1 MEGNMK
7 AFSFDSVLLDKIKTP
22 SLVAKTSFA
31 TLPQVVK
38 LVDTFKT
45 KALKENQTFYRNILE
60 SDSEVTAR
68 KAYDQFFG
76 TLTRLN
82 AFYTAK
88 YVDVLDENLK
98 QLKNEGDSRLIN
110 VVNDYLKDFNGNDIL
125 MEREMTQFVL
135 DDEIPCS
142 KNILTSILH
151 FFGDNFYEL
160 SEEDARKLLEIT
172 TNNQSKIIKRAKA
185 EIIDADPDDI
195 EVKDLSRTP
204 DIFVGNTS
212 TVSFHKEDINKCIE
226 IVKSV
231 RDDLEANL
239 ENARLINKEY
249 KKLLNKVI
257 QYRNSTK
264 IRVNSDDYI
273 RKIERIIIS
282 MISEIWTYHLTV
294 YAIKAQYI
302 CNNYYQAKGILAR
315 ISMMANEE
323 FVDDTVES
331 VAVESTKFLKEE
343 AFKFTKLTDAEILM
357 NHITDM
363 KHNDLIMDCCIKEA
377 MILAEGVDVENR
389 LAALHEGAWDKVK
402 EFFNKIKEFVMN
414 LFDKVANWFDKF
426 FKSNK
431 EYIEKYKDQIDK
443 QTAGFTTVNM
453 PNYKDGLARIQENIT
468 PQFDAVINSAT
479 GMGDKDEDV
488 DTAINN
494 FRRTL
499 IKDYKDNDE
508 WKESCNDYFKGGK
521 DSDKDYSANEINIRY
536 LADRVLEIPKIVDG
550 LKKDKTTAEQ
560 LFKSLES
567 AIAKAAAQDN
577 QNVKANA
584 NKVQTDAKG
593 TENKAIGST
602 TNTPSSLGTGNNNAG
617 SGPKVGGGTT
627 NTAESILYLYGDVFT
642 ELEIVQSN
650 TTTSNGNNGSNIT
663 SAGNATI
670 DKVKDGSVGPKV
682 AAKAQKLCNKIASTY
697 STYYQCKYQM
707 AEKIMSDYMKIIKV
721 HVSAY
726 VNANNDAEKAQE
738 NS

>member
-88 YVDVLDENLK
+88 YVDVLDDNLK
-98 QLKNEGDSRLIN
+98 RLNNEGDSRLIN
-110 VVNDYLKDFNGNDIL
+110 VVNEYLKDFNNNDIL
-125 MEREMTQFVL
+125 MEREMTQFIL

-204 DIFVGNTS
+204 DIFVGET
-212 TVSFHKEDINKCIE
+212 TTKSFHKECVGKCIE

-239 ENARLINKEY
+239 DNARLINKEY

-302 CNNYYQAKGILAR
+302 CNNYYQAKGVLAR

-323 FVDDTVES
+323 FVDDTVEA

-402 EFFNKIKEFVMN
+402 EFFNKIKTFVMN
-414 LFDKVANWFDKF
+414 LFTKVENWFDKF

-431 EYIEKYKDQIDK
+431 EYIEKYKDQINK
-443 QTAGFTTVNM
+443 PTAGFTTVNM
-453 PNYKDGLARIQENIT
+453 ANYKDGLVRIQT
-468 PQFDAVINSAT
+468 PKVPNFNAVISDNVMNA
-479 GMGDKDEDV
+479 GEDNAALEKVIDDFRKTLV
-488 DTAINN
+488 D
-494 FRRTL
+494 
-499 IKDYKDNDE
+499 DYKPGDE
-508 WKESCNDYFKGGK
+508 WKEACNNFFKGGK
-521 DSDKDYSANEINIRY
+521 DSERDYSTNEINIVD
-536 LADRVLEIPKIVDG
+536 LSNKVLEIPKIVDG
-550 LKKDKTTAEQ
+550 IKKDKATSDQ
-560 LFKSLES
+560 LYKSLEAAINRLANATPKTESVYLYNENAFTEDTGAVINNTGSTAPGTTAAQS
-567 AIAKAAAQDN
+567 ANSADIAKAGNDTIKTVN
-577 QNVKANA
+577 DKANA
-584 NKVQTDAKG
+584 DKPD
-593 TENKAIGST
+593 NKAG
-602 TNTPSSLGTGNNNAG
+602 
-617 SGPKVGGGTT
+617 
-627 NTAESILYLYGDVFT
+627 
-642 ELEIVQSN
+642 VQ
-650 TTTSNGNNGSNIT
+650 
-663 SAGNATI
+663 
-670 DKVKDGSVGPKV
+670 
-682 AAKAQKLCNKIASTY
+682 AQKVINKMASTM

-707 AEKIMSDYMKIIKV
+707 AEKIMSDYMKIIKA

-726 VNANNDAEKAQE
+726 VNANNNTEKAQE

>member
-88 YVDVLDENLK
+88 YVDVLDDNLK
-98 QLKNEGDSRLIN
+98 RLNSEGDSRLIN
-110 VVNDYLKDFNGNDIL
+110 VVNEYLKDFNNNDIL
-125 MEREMTQFVL
+125 MEREMTQFIL

-204 DIFVGNTS
+204 DIFVGET
-212 TVSFHKEDINKCIE
+212 TTKSFHKECVGKCIE

-239 ENARLINKEY
+239 DNARLINKEY

-302 CNNYYQAKGILAR
+302 CNNYYQAKGVLAR
-315 ISMMANEE
+315 ISMMANQE
-323 FVDDTVES
+323 FVDDTVEA

-377 MILAEGVDVENR
+377 MILAEGVDVEDR

-402 EFFNKIKEFVMN
+402 EFFNKIKTFVMN
-414 LFDKVANWFDKF
+414 LFTKVENWFDKF

-431 EYIEKYKDQIDK
+431 DYIEKYKDQINK
-443 QTAGFTTVNM
+443 PTAGFTTVNM
-453 PNYKDGLARIQENIT
+453 ANYKDGLVRIRT
-468 PQFDAVINSAT
+468 PKVPNFNAVISDNVMNA
-479 GMGDKDEDV
+479 GEDNAALEKVIDDFRKTLV
-488 DTAINN
+488 D
-494 FRRTL
+494 
-499 IKDYKDNDE
+499 DYKPGDE
-508 WKESCNDYFKGGK
+508 WKEACNNFFKGGK
-521 DSDKDYSANEINIRY
+521 DSERDYSTNEINIVD
-536 LADRVLEIPKIVDG
+536 LSNKVLEIPKIVDG
-550 LKKDKTTAEQ
+550 IKKDKATSDQ
-560 LFKSLES
+560 LYKSLEA
-567 AIAKAAAQDN
+567 AINRLANATPKTESVYLYNENAFTEDTGAVINNTGSTAPGTTAAQSANSADITKAGN
-577 QNVKANA
+577 DTIKTVNDKANA
-584 NKVQTDAKG
+584 DKPD
-593 TENKAIGST
+593 NKAG
-602 TNTPSSLGTGNNNAG
+602 
-617 SGPKVGGGTT
+617 
-627 NTAESILYLYGDVFT
+627 
-642 ELEIVQSN
+642 VQ
-650 TTTSNGNNGSNIT
+650 
-663 SAGNATI
+663 
-670 DKVKDGSVGPKV
+670 
-682 AAKAQKLCNKIASTY
+682 AQKVINKMASTM

-707 AEKIMSDYMKIIKV
+707 AEKIMSDYMKIIKA

-726 VNANNDAEKAQE
+726 VNANNDSEKAQQS
-738 NS
+738 N

>member
-88 YVDVLDENLK
+88 YVDVLDDNLK
-98 QLKNEGDSRLIN
+98 RLNNEGDSRLIN
-110 VVNDYLKDFNGNDIL
+110 VVNEYLKDFNNNDII
-125 MEREMTQFVL
+125 MEREMTQFIL

-204 DIFVGNTS
+204 DIFVGET
-212 TVSFHKEDINKCIE
+212 TTKSFYKECVGKCIE
-226 IVKSV
+226 IVRSV

-239 ENARLINKEY
+239 DNARLINKEY

-302 CNNYYQAKGILAR
+302 CNNYYQAKGVLAS

-323 FVDDTVES
+323 FVDDTIEA

-377 MILAEGVDVENR
+377 MILAEGVDVESR

-402 EFFNKIKEFVMN
+402 EFFNKIKTFVMN
-414 LFDKVANWFDKF
+414 LFTKVENWFDKF

-431 EYIEKYKDQIDK
+431 EYIEKYKDQINK
-443 QTAGFTTVNM
+443 PTAGFTTVNM
-453 PNYKDGLARIQENIT
+453 ANYKDGLVRIQT
-468 PQFDAVINSAT
+468 PKVPNFNAVISDNVMNA
-479 GMGDKDEDV
+479 GEDNAALEKVIDDFRKTLV
-488 DTAINN
+488 D
-494 FRRTL
+494 
-499 IKDYKDNDE
+499 DYKPGDE
-508 WKESCNDYFKGGK
+508 WKEACNNFFKGGK
-521 DSDKDYSANEINIRY
+521 DSERDYSTNEINIVD
-536 LADRVLEIPKIVDG
+536 LSNKVLEIPKIVDG
-550 LKKDKTTAEQ
+550 IKKDKATSDQ
-560 LFKSLES
+560 LYKSLEA
-567 AIAKAAAQDN
+567 AINRLANATPKTESVYLYNENVFTEDTGAVINNTGSTAPGTTAAQSANSADITKAGN
-577 QNVKANA
+577 DTIKTVNDKANA
-584 NKVQTDAKG
+584 DKPD
-593 TENKAIGST
+593 NKAG
-602 TNTPSSLGTGNNNAG
+602 
-617 SGPKVGGGTT
+617 
-627 NTAESILYLYGDVFT
+627 
-642 ELEIVQSN
+642 VQ
-650 TTTSNGNNGSNIT
+650 
-663 SAGNATI
+663 
-670 DKVKDGSVGPKV
+670 
-682 AAKAQKLCNKIASTY
+682 AQKVINKMASTM

-707 AEKIMSDYMKIIKV
+707 AEKIMSDYMKIIKA

-726 VNANNDAEKAQE
+726 VNANNNAEKAQE

>member
-88 YVDVLDENLK
+88 YVDVLDDNLK
-98 QLKNEGDSRLIN
+98 RLNNEGDSRLIN
-110 VVNDYLKDFNGNDIL
+110 VVNDYLKDFNNNDIL

-239 ENARLINKEY
+239 DNARLINKEY

-302 CNNYYQAKGILAR
+302 CNNYYQAKGVLAR

-323 FVDDTVES
+323 FVDDTVEA

-402 EFFNKIKEFVMN
+402 EFFNKIKTFVMN
-414 LFDKVANWFDKF
+414 LFTKVENWFDKF

-431 EYIEKYKDQIDK
+431 DYIEKYKDQINK
-443 QTAGFTTVNM
+443 PTAGFTTVNM
-453 PNYKDGLARIQENIT
+453 ANYKDGLVRIQT
-468 PQFDAVINSAT
+468 PKVPNFNAVISDNVMNA
-479 GMGDKDEDV
+479 GEDNAALEKVIDDFRKTLV
-488 DTAINN
+488 D
-494 FRRTL
+494 
-499 IKDYKDNDE
+499 DYKPGDE
-508 WKESCNDYFKGGK
+508 WKEACNNFFKGGK
-521 DSDKDYSANEINIRY
+521 DSERDYSTNEINIVD
-536 LADRVLEIPKIVDG
+536 LSNKVLEIPKIVDG
-550 LKKDKTTAEQ
+550 IKKDKATSDQ
-560 LFKSLES
+560 LYKSLEA
-567 AIAKAAAQDN
+567 AINRLANATPKTESVYLYNENVFTEDTGAVINNTGSTAPGTTAAQSANSADITKAGN
-577 QNVKANA
+577 DTIKTVNDKANA
-584 NKVQTDAKG
+584 DKPD
-593 TENKAIGST
+593 NKAG
-602 TNTPSSLGTGNNNAG
+602 
-617 SGPKVGGGTT
+617 
-627 NTAESILYLYGDVFT
+627 
-642 ELEIVQSN
+642 VQ
-650 TTTSNGNNGSNIT
+650 
-663 SAGNATI
+663 
-670 DKVKDGSVGPKV
+670 
-682 AAKAQKLCNKIASTY
+682 AQKVINKMASTM

-707 AEKIMSDYMKIIKV
+707 AEKIMSDYMKIIKA

-726 VNANNDAEKAQE
+726 VNANNDSEKAQQS
-738 NS
+738 N

>member
-7 AFSFDSVLLDKIKTP
+7 AFAFDSVLLDKIKTP

-88 YVDVLDENLK
+88 YVDVLDDNLK
-98 QLKNEGDSRLIN
+98 RLNNEGDSRLIN
-110 VVNDYLKDFNGNDIL
+110 VVNEYLKDFNNNDIL
-125 MEREMTQFVL
+125 MEREMTQFIL

-160 SEEDARKLLEIT
+160 SEEDAHKLLEIT
-172 TNNQSKIIKRAKA
+172 TNNQSKIIKRSKA

-204 DIFVGNTS
+204 DIFVGET
-212 TVSFHKEDINKCIE
+212 TTKSFHKECVGKCIE

-239 ENARLINKEY
+239 DNARLINKEY

-302 CNNYYQAKGILAR
+302 CNNYYQAKGVLAR

-323 FVDDTVES
+323 FVDDTVEA

-343 AFKFTKLTDAEILM
+343 AFKFSKLTDAEILM

-377 MILAEGVDVENR
+377 MILAEGVDVEAR
-389 LAALHEGAWDKVK
+389 LTAVHEGAWDKVK
-402 EFFNKIKEFVMN
+402 EFFNKIKTFVMA
-414 LFDKVANWFDKF
+414 LFDKVSNWFDKF

-431 EYIEKYKDQIDK
+431 DYIEKYKDQIDK
-443 QTAGFTTVNM
+443 PTAGFTTVNM
-453 PNYKDGLARIQENIT
+453 PNYKEGLNRIQAAPNINFNGVISTANGMPENA
-468 PQFDAVINSAT
+468 DVDKVINDFRKT
-479 GMGDKDEDV
+479 I
-488 DTAINN
+488 INE
-494 FRRTL
+494 
-499 IKDYKDNDE
+499 YKDDDD
-508 WKESCNDYFKGGK
+508 WKETCNNYFKGGK
-521 DSDKDYSANEINIRY
+521 DSDKDYSANEISIRE
-536 LADRVLEIPKIVDG
+536 LANQVLNIPKIVANI
-550 LKKDKTTAEQ
+550 KKDKSTSDQ
-560 LFKSLES
+560 MFKSLES
-567 AIAKAAAQDN
+567 AINKAASQQPAAAPAQ
-577 QNVKANA
+577 
-584 NKVQTDAKG
+584 G
-593 TENKAIGST
+593 TQHNST
-602 TNTPSSLGTGNNNAG
+602 
-617 SGPKVGGGTT
+617 
-627 NTAESILYLYGDVFT
+627 YLYGDVFS
-642 ELEIVQSN
+642 EIEIN
-650 TTTSNGNNGSNIT
+650 KTNAPAAGATGSNSASIT
-663 SAGNATI
+663 ASGNQTI
-670 DKVKDGSVGPKV
+670 DNVKNGGVDSKTAVN
-682 AAKAQKLCNKIASTY
+682 AQKIVNRIASTY
-697 STYYQCKYQM
+697 STYMQCKYQM
-707 AEKIMSDYMKIIKV
+707 AEKIMSDYMKIIKA

-726 VNANNDAEKAQE
+726 VNANNDSEKAQQA
-738 NS
+738 N

>member
-82 AFYTAK
+82 AFYSTK
-88 YVDVLDENLK
+88 YVDVLDENIKRLN
-98 QLKNEGDSRLIN
+98 NEGDSRLIN
-110 VVNDYLKDFNGNDIL
+110 VVNEYLKDFNNNDIL
-125 MEREMTQFVL
+125 MEREMTQFIL

-204 DIFVGNTS
+204 DIFVGET
-212 TVSFHKEDINKCIE
+212 TTKSFHKECVGKCIE

-239 ENARLINKEY
+239 DNARLINKEY

-294 YAIKAQYI
+294 YAIKTQYI
-302 CNNYYQAKGILAR
+302 CNNYYQAKGVLAR
-315 ISMMANEE
+315 ISMMANQE
-323 FVDDTVES
+323 FVDDTVEA

-402 EFFNKIKEFVMN
+402 EFFNKIKTFVMA
-414 LFDKVANWFDKF
+414 LFDKVSNWFDKF

-431 EYIEKYKDQIDK
+431 DYIEKYKDQIDK
-443 QTAGFTTVNM
+443 PTAGFTTVNM
-453 PNYKDGLARIQENIT
+453 PNYKEGLNRIQAAPNINFNGVISTANGMPENA
-468 PQFDAVINSAT
+468 DVDKVINDFRKT
-479 GMGDKDEDV
+479 I
-488 DTAINN
+488 INE
-494 FRRTL
+494 
-499 IKDYKDNDE
+499 YKDDDD
-508 WKESCNDYFKGGK
+508 WKETCNNYFKGGK
-521 DSDKDYSANEINIRY
+521 DSDKDYSANEISIRE
-536 LADRVLEIPKIVDG
+536 LANQVLNIPKIVDNI
-550 LKKDKTTAEQ
+550 KKDKSTSDQ
-560 LFKSLES
+560 MFKSLES
-567 AIAKAAAQDN
+567 AINKAASQQPASTP
-577 QNVKANA
+577 
-584 NKVQTDAKG
+584 TDSSN
-593 TENKAIGST
+593 TSS
-602 TNTPSSLGTGNNNAG
+602 TPSTPASTPAAPAAAPAQGAQHNST
-617 SGPKVGGGTT
+617 
-627 NTAESILYLYGDVFT
+627 YLYGDVFS
-642 ELEIVQSN
+642 EIEIN
-650 TTTSNGNNGSNIT
+650 KTNAPAAGATGSNSASIT
-663 SAGNATI
+663 ASGNQTI
-670 DKVKDGSVGPKV
+670 DNVKNGGVD
-682 AAKAQKLCNKIASTY
+682 AKTAVNAQKIVNRIASTY
-697 STYYQCKYQM
+697 STYLQCKYQM

-726 VNANNDAEKAQE
+726 VNANNNSEKAQQS
-738 NS
+738 N

>member
-88 YVDVLDENLK
+88 YVDVLDDNLK
-98 QLKNEGDSRLIN
+98 RLNNEGDSRLIN
-110 VVNDYLKDFNGNDIL
+110 VVNEYLKDFNNNDIL
-125 MEREMTQFVL
+125 MEREMTQFIL

-204 DIFVGNTS
+204 DIFVGET
-212 TVSFHKEDINKCIE
+212 TTRSFHKECVGKCIE

-239 ENARLINKEY
+239 DNARLINKEY

-302 CNNYYQAKGILAR
+302 CNNYYQAKGVLAR

-323 FVDDTVES
+323 FVDDTVEA

-377 MILAEGVDVENR
+377 MILAEGVDVEAR
-389 LAALHEGAWDKVK
+389 LTAVHEGAWDKVK
-402 EFFNKIKEFVMN
+402 EFFNKIKTFVMA
-414 LFDKVANWFDKF
+414 LFDKVSNWFDKF

-431 EYIEKYKDQIDK
+431 DYIEKYKDQIDK
-443 QTAGFTTVNM
+443 PTAGFTTVNM
-453 PNYKDGLARIQENIT
+453 PNYKEGLNRIQAAPNINFNGVISTANGMPENA
-468 PQFDAVINSAT
+468 DVDKVINDFRKT
-479 GMGDKDEDV
+479 I
-488 DTAINN
+488 INE
-494 FRRTL
+494 
-499 IKDYKDNDE
+499 YKDDDD
-508 WKESCNDYFKGGK
+508 WKETCNNYFKGGK
-521 DSDKDYSANEINIRY
+521 DSDKDYSANEISIRE
-536 LADRVLEIPKIVDG
+536 LANQVLNIPKIVDNI
-550 LKKDKTTAEQ
+550 KKDKSTSDQ
-560 LFKSLES
+560 MFKSLES
-567 AIAKAAAQDN
+567 AINKAASQQPA
-577 QNVKANA
+577 
-584 NKVQTDAKG
+584 
-593 TENKAIGST
+593 S
-602 TNTPSSLGTGNNNAG
+602 TNTSTDS
-617 SGPKVGGGTT
+617 T
-627 NTAESILYLYGDVFT
+627 NTGATQAAPQPQGTVESTYLYGDVFS
-642 ELEIVQSN
+642 EIEIN
-650 TTTSNGNNGSNIT
+650 KTNAPAAGATGSNSASIT
-663 SAGNATI
+663 ASGNQTI
-670 DKVKDGSVGPKV
+670 DNVKNGGVDSKTAVN
-682 AAKAQKLCNKIASTY
+682 AQKIVNRIASTY
-697 STYYQCKYQM
+697 STYLQCKYQM
-707 AEKIMSDYMKIIKV
+707 AEKIMSDYMKIIKA

-726 VNANNDAEKAQE
+726 VNANNDSEKAQQS
-738 NS
+738 N

>member
-7 AFSFDSVLLDKIKTP
+7 AFSFDSILLDKIKTP

-88 YVDVLDENLK
+88 YVDVLDDNLK
-98 QLKNEGDSRLIN
+98 RLNNEGDSRLIN
-110 VVNDYLKDFNGNDIL
+110 VVNEYLKDFNNNDIL

-204 DIFVGNTS
+204 DIFVGET
-212 TVSFHKEDINKCIE
+212 TTKSFHKECVGKCIE

-239 ENARLINKEY
+239 DNARLINKEY

-302 CNNYYQAKGILAR
+302 CNNYYQAKGVLAR

-323 FVDDTVES
+323 FVDDTVEA

-377 MILAEGVDVENR
+377 MILAEGVDVEAR
-389 LAALHEGAWDKVK
+389 LTAVHEGAWDKVK
-402 EFFNKIKEFVMN
+402 EFFNKIKTFVMT
-414 LFDKVANWFDKF
+414 LFDKVSNWFDKF

-431 EYIEKYKDQIDK
+431 DYIEKYKDQIDK
-443 QTAGFTTVNM
+443 PTAGFTTVNM
-453 PNYKDGLARIQENIT
+453 PNYKEGLNRIQAAPNINFNGVISTANGMPENA
-468 PQFDAVINSAT
+468 DVDKVINDFRKT
-479 GMGDKDEDV
+479 I
-488 DTAINN
+488 INE
-494 FRRTL
+494 
-499 IKDYKDNDE
+499 YKDDDD
-508 WKESCNDYFKGGK
+508 WKETCNNYFKGGK
-521 DSDKDYSANEINIRY
+521 DSDKDYSANEISIRE
-536 LADRVLEIPKIVDG
+536 LANQVLNIPKIVDNI
-550 LKKDKTTAEQ
+550 KKDKSTSDQ
-560 LFKSLES
+560 MFKSLES
-567 AIAKAAAQDN
+567 AINKAASQQPA
-577 QNVKANA
+577 
-584 NKVQTDAKG
+584 
-593 TENKAIGST
+593 ST
-602 TNTPSSLGTGNNNAG
+602 PADSSNTSSTPSAPASTPAAPAAAPAQGAQHNST
-617 SGPKVGGGTT
+617 
-627 NTAESILYLYGDVFT
+627 YLYGDVFS
-642 ELEIVQSN
+642 EIEIN
-650 TTTSNGNNGSNIT
+650 KTNAPAAGATGSNSASIT
-663 SAGNATI
+663 ASGNQTI
-670 DKVKDGSVGPKV
+670 DNVKNGGVDSKTAVN
-682 AAKAQKLCNKIASTY
+682 AQKIVNRIASTY
-697 STYYQCKYQM
+697 STYLQCKYQM
-707 AEKIMSDYMKIIKV
+707 AEKIMSDYMKIIKA

-726 VNANNDAEKAQE
+726 VNANNDSEKAQQS
-738 NS
+738 N

>member
-88 YVDVLDENLK
+88 YVDVLDDNLK

-135 DDEIPCS
+135 EDEIPCS

-239 ENARLINKEY
+239 DNARLINKEY

-264 IRVNSDDYI
+264 ISVGSDEHI

-294 YAIKAQYI
+294 YSIKAQYI
-302 CNNYYQAKGILAR
+302 CNNYYQAKSVLSAIT
-315 ISMMANEE
+315 MMANQE
-323 FVDDTVES
+323 FVNDQVGA
-331 VAVESTKFLKEE
+331 VAVESAKFLKEQE
-343 AFKFTKLTDAEILM
+343 AFKFSKLTDSEILM

-377 MILAEGVDVENR
+377 MVLAEGVDVENR
-389 LAALHEGAWDKVK
+389 LAAIHEGAWDKVK
-402 EFFNKIKEFVMN
+402 EFFNKIKEFVMG
-414 LFDKVANWFDKF
+414 LFDKVSNWFDKF

-431 EYIEKYKDQIDK
+431 EYLEKYKDQLNK
-443 QTAGFTTVNM
+443 PTAGFTTVNM
-453 PNYKDGLARIQENIT
+453 PNYAEGLKRIQAPFNIN
-468 PQFDAVINSAT
+468 FNAIIEKAT
-479 GMGDKDEDV
+479 NMNEDTDV
-488 DTAINN
+488 DEVITE
-494 FRRTL
+494 FRKS
-499 IKDYKDNDE
+499 IISDYNSTDE
-508 WKESCNDYFKGGK
+508 WKETCNDYFQGGK
-521 DSDKDYSANEINIRY
+521 DSEKDYSANDISISAY
-536 LADRVLEIPKIVDG
+536 ADQVLSIPKIVDNI
-550 LKKDKTTAEQ
+550 KKDKATSDQ
-560 LFKSLES
+560 IFKSLDS
-567 AIAKAAAQDN
+567 AINKAASQQPQQQSTDKPAETKSSEGTSGDN
-577 QNVKANA
+577 TK
-584 NKVQTDAKG
+584 
-593 TENKAIGST
+593 
-602 TNTPSSLGTGNNNAG
+602 TNTPGFSQNL
-617 SGPKVGGGTT
+617 
-627 NTAESILYLYGDVFT
+627 
-642 ELEIVQSN
+642 
-650 TTTSNGNNGSNIT
+650 
-663 SAGNATI
+663 
-670 DKVKDGSVGPKV
+670 KDGGK
-682 AAKAQKLCNKIASTY
+682 
-697 STYYQCKYQM
+697 
-707 AEKIMSDYMKIIKV
+707 
-721 HVSAY
+721 
-726 VNANNDAEKAQE
+726 
-738 NS
+738 

>member
-31 TLPQVVK
+31 TLPQVVR

-88 YVDVLDENLK
+88 YVDVLDDNLK
-98 QLKNEGDSRLIN
+98 RLNNEGDSRLIN
-110 VVNDYLKDFNGNDIL
+110 VVNEYLKDFNNNDIL
-125 MEREMTQFVL
+125 MEREMTQFIL

-204 DIFVGNTS
+204 DIFVGET
-212 TVSFHKEDINKCIE
+212 TTKSFHKECVGKCIE

-239 ENARLINKEY
+239 DNARLINKEY

-302 CNNYYQAKGILAR
+302 CNNYYQAKGVLAR

-323 FVDDTVES
+323 FVDDTVEA

-402 EFFNKIKEFVMN
+402 EFFNKIKTFVMN
-414 LFDKVANWFDKF
+414 LFTKVENWFDKF

-431 EYIEKYKDQIDK
+431 EYIEKYKDQINK
-443 QTAGFTTVNM
+443 PTAGFTTVNM
-453 PNYKDGLARIQENIT
+453 ANYKDGLVRIQT
-468 PQFDAVINSAT
+468 PKVPNFSAVISDNVLNA
-479 GMGDKDEDV
+479 GEDNAALEKVIDDFRKTLV
-488 DTAINN
+488 D
-494 FRRTL
+494 
-499 IKDYKDNDE
+499 DYKPGDE
-508 WKESCNDYFKGGK
+508 WKEACNNFFKGGK
-521 DSDKDYSANEINIRY
+521 DSERDYSTNEINIVD
-536 LADRVLEIPKIVDG
+536 LSNKVLEIPKIVDG
-550 LKKDKTTAEQ
+550 IKKDKATSDQ
-560 LFKSLES
+560 LYKSLEAAINRLANAAPKTES
-567 AIAKAAAQDN
+567 AYLYNDNAFTEDTGAVLNTTGNTAPGTTAAQSANSADITKAGN
-577 QNVKANA
+577 DAIKTVNDKANA
-584 NKVQTDAKG
+584 DKPD
-593 TENKAIGST
+593 NKAG
-602 TNTPSSLGTGNNNAG
+602 
-617 SGPKVGGGTT
+617 
-627 NTAESILYLYGDVFT
+627 
-642 ELEIVQSN
+642 VQ
-650 TTTSNGNNGSNIT
+650 
-663 SAGNATI
+663 
-670 DKVKDGSVGPKV
+670 
-682 AAKAQKLCNKIASTY
+682 AQKVINKMASTM

-707 AEKIMSDYMKIIKV
+707 AEKIMSDYMKIIKA

-726 VNANNDAEKAQE
+726 VNANNDSEKAQQS
-738 NS
+738 N

>member
-7 AFSFDSVLLDKIKTP
+7 AFSFDSILLDKIKTP

-31 TLPQVVK
+31 TLPQVVR

-88 YVDVLDENLK
+88 YVDVLDDNLK
-98 QLKNEGDSRLIN
+98 RLNNEGDSRLIN
-110 VVNDYLKDFNGNDIL
+110 VVNEYLKDFNNNDIL
-125 MEREMTQFVL
+125 MEREMTQFIL

-204 DIFVGNTS
+204 DIFVGET
-212 TVSFHKEDINKCIE
+212 TTRSFHKECVGKCIE
-226 IVKSV
+226 IVKSI

-239 ENARLINKEY
+239 DNARLINKEY

-302 CNNYYQAKGILAR
+302 CNNYYQAKGFLAR

-323 FVDDTVES
+323 FIDDRIEA
-331 VAVESTKFLKEE
+331 VAVESAKFLKEQE
-343 AFKFTKLTDAEILM
+343 AFKFSKLTDAEILM

-377 MILAEGVDVENR
+377 MILAEGVDIENR
-389 LAALHEGAWDKVK
+389 LQAVHEGAWDKVK
-402 EFFNKIKEFVMN
+402 EFFNKIKTFVMN
-414 LFDKVANWFDKF
+414 LFDKVSNWFDKF

-431 EYIEKYKDQIDK
+431 DYIEKYKDQIDK
-443 QTAGFTTVNM
+443 PTAGFTTVNM
-453 PNYKDGLARIQENIT
+453 PNYKEGLNRIQATPNIN
-468 PQFDAVINSAT
+468 FSGVINTAS
-479 GMGDKDEDV
+479 GMAENDDV
-488 DTAINN
+488 DKIIND
-494 FRRTL
+494 FRRT
-499 IKDYKDNDE
+499 IINEYKDNDD
-508 WKESCNDYFKGGK
+508 WKETCNDYFKGGK
-521 DSDKDYSANEINIRY
+521 DSDKDYSANEISIRE
-536 LADRVLEIPKIVDG
+536 LANQVLNIPKIIDN
-550 LKKDKTTAEQ
+550 LKKDKSTSDQ
-560 LFKSLES
+560 MFKSLES
-567 AIAKAAAQDN
+567 AINKAASQQPA
-577 QNVKANA
+577 A
-584 NKVQTDAKG
+584 
-593 TENKAIGST
+593 S
-602 TNTPSSLGTGNNNAG
+602 TNTDSSNTSNTGSNTPAAPAASPAG
-617 SGPKVGGGTT
+617 NP
-627 NTAESILYLYGDVFT
+627 AESTYLYGDVFS
-642 ELEIVQSN
+642 EIEIN
-650 TTTSNGNNGSNIT
+650 KTNAPTPGATGSNSSTIT
-663 SAGNATI
+663 TAGNQTI
-670 DKVKDGSVGPKV
+670 DKVKSGGVD
-682 AAKAQKLCNKIASTY
+682 AKTAVNAQKIVNRIASTY
-697 STYYQCKYQM
+697 STYLQCKYQM
-707 AEKIMSDYMKIIKV
+707 AEKIMSDYMKIIKA

-726 VNANNDAEKAQE
+726 VNANNNSEKAQE

>member
-88 YVDVLDENLK
+88 YVDVLDDNLK
-98 QLKNEGDSRLIN
+98 RLNNEGDSRLIN
-110 VVNDYLKDFNGNDIL
+110 VVNEYLKDFNNNDIL

-204 DIFVGNTS
+204 DIFVGET
-212 TVSFHKEDINKCIE
+212 TTKSFHKECVGKCIE

-239 ENARLINKEY
+239 DNARLINKEY

-302 CNNYYQAKGILAR
+302 CNNYYQAKGVLAR

-323 FVDDTVES
+323 FVDDTVEA

-377 MILAEGVDVENR
+377 MILAEGVDIESR

-402 EFFNKIKEFVMN
+402 EFFNKIKTFVMA
-414 LFDKVANWFDKF
+414 LFDKVSNWFDKF

-431 EYIEKYKDQIDK
+431 DYIEKYKDQIDK
-443 QTAGFTTVNM
+443 PTAGFTTVNM
-453 PNYKDGLARIQENIT
+453 PNYKEGLNRIQAAPNINFNGVISTANGMPENA
-468 PQFDAVINSAT
+468 DVDKVINDFRKT
-479 GMGDKDEDV
+479 I
-488 DTAINN
+488 INE
-494 FRRTL
+494 
-499 IKDYKDNDE
+499 YKDDDD
-508 WKESCNDYFKGGK
+508 WKETCNNYFKGGK
-521 DSDKDYSANEINIRY
+521 DSDKDYSANEISIRE
-536 LADRVLEIPKIVDG
+536 LANQVLNIPKIVDNI
-550 LKKDKTTAEQ
+550 KKDKSTSDQ
-560 LFKSLES
+560 MFKSLES
-567 AIAKAAAQDN
+567 AINKAASQQPASSTP
-577 QNVKANA
+577 AP
-584 NKVQTDAKG
+584 
-593 TENKAIGST
+593 TETKEST
-602 TNTPSSLGTGNNNAG
+602 
-617 SGPKVGGGTT
+617 
-627 NTAESILYLYGDVFT
+627 YLYGDVFSEF
-642 ELEIVQSN
+642 ELNQTN
-650 TTTSNGNNGSNIT
+650 APAPGATGSNSASIT
-663 SAGNATI
+663 ASGNQTI
-670 DKVKDGSVGPKV
+670 DNVKNGGVD
-682 AAKAQKLCNKIASTY
+682 AKTAVNAQKIVNRIASTY
-697 STYYQCKYQM
+697 STYMQCKYQM
-707 AEKIMSDYMKIIKV
+707 AEKIMSDYMKIIKA

-726 VNANNDAEKAQE
+726 VNANNNSEKAQQS
-738 NS
+738 N

>member
-88 YVDVLDENLK
+88 YVDVLDDNIKRLN
-98 QLKNEGDSRLIN
+98 NEGDSRLIN
-110 VVNDYLKDFNGNDIL
+110 VVNEYLKDFNNNDIL

-239 ENARLINKEY
+239 DNARLINKEY

-302 CNNYYQAKGILAR
+302 CNNYNQAKGVLAR

-323 FVDDTVES
+323 FVDDTVEA

-402 EFFNKIKEFVMN
+402 EFFNKIKTFVMN
-414 LFDKVANWFDKF
+414 LFDKVSNWFDKF

-443 QTAGFTTVNM
+443 PTAGFTTVNM
-453 PNYKDGLARIQENIT
+453 PDYAKGLERIMKPTTVQFSAVFGKEISTDKENDDIEAAVNT
-468 PQFDAVINSAT
+468 FRKSLLPDDANAY
-479 GMGDKDEDV
+479 DPAK
-488 DTAINN
+488 N
-494 FRRTL
+494 
-499 IKDYKDNDE
+499 E
-508 WKESCNDYFKGGK
+508 WKEACNNYFTGGEN
-521 DSDKDYSANEINIRY
+521 SEKDYSPQDLNMRT
-536 LADRVLEIPKIVDG
+536 LADRILKIPNLVEN
-550 LKKDKTTAEQ
+550 LKRDKTATENG
-560 LFKSLES
+560 FKALES
-567 AIAKAAAQDN
+567 AINKQVSTLN
-577 QNVKANA
+577 NPPPANET
-584 NKVQTDAKG
+584 KQ
-593 TENKAIGST
+593 ENT
-602 TNTPSSLGTGNNNAG
+602 
-617 SGPKVGGGTT
+617 
-627 NTAESILYLYGDVFT
+627 YLYGDVFAEGPGMT
-642 ELEIVQSN
+642 MDTNNAASPASPATS
-650 TTTSNGNNGSNIT
+650 TTTTNGSIADASN
-663 SAGNATI
+663 SAKATAATQ
-670 DKVKDGSVGPKV
+670 DKKG
-682 AAKAQKLCNKIASTY
+682 ATNAQKLVNKFASTV

-707 AEKIMSDYMKIIKV
+707 AEKIMSDYMKIIKAL
-721 HVSAY
+721 VSAY
-726 VNANNDAEKAQE
+726 VNANNDSEKAQE

>member
-31 TLPQVVK
+31 TLPQVVR

-45 KALKENQTFYRNILE
+45 KAMKETQTFYRNLLE
-60 SDSEVTAR
+60 SESEVTAR

-82 AFYTAK
+82 SFYSDK
-88 YVDVLDENLK
+88 YVEVLEYNLK
-98 QLKNEGDSRLIN
+98 RLSNEGDSRLIS

-125 MEREMTQFVL
+125 MEAEVTEFKL

-142 KNILTSILH
+142 KNILTDILH

-204 DIFVGNTS
+204 DIFVGKT
-212 TVSFHKEDINKCIE
+212 TTKSFHKECVGKCIE
-226 IVKSV
+226 TVKSV

-239 ENARLINKEY
+239 DNARLINKEY

-264 IRVNSDDYI
+264 ISVGGDDYI

-302 CNNYYQAKGILAR
+302 CNNYYQAKGFLAR
-315 ISMMANEE
+315 IAGMANEE
-323 FVDDTVES
+323 FVDDRVEA
-331 VAVESTKFLKEE
+331 VAVESAKFLKEQQ
-343 AFKFTKLTDAEILM
+343 AFKFSKLTDSEILM

-377 MILAEGVDVENR
+377 MVLAEGVDVENR
-389 LAALHEGAWDKVK
+389 LAAIHEGAWDKVK
-402 EFFNKIKEFVMN
+402 EFFNKIKEFVMG
-414 LFDKVANWFDKF
+414 LFDKVSNWFDKF

-431 EYIEKYKDQIDK
+431 EYLDKYKDQLSK
-443 QTAGFTTVNM
+443 PTAGFTTVNM
-453 PNYKDGLARIQENIT
+453 PNYEEGLKRIQAQTTIDFNG
-468 PQFDAVINSAT
+468 VISTAT
-479 GMGDKDEDV
+479 NMNEDTDV
-488 DTAINN
+488 DEVITT
-494 FRRTL
+494 FRKGIISEYNGT
-499 IKDYKDNDE
+499 DE
-508 WKESCNDYFKGGK
+508 WKETCNDYFQGGK
-521 DSDKDYSANEINIRY
+521 DSDKDYSANEISISAY
-536 LADRVLEIPKIVDG
+536 AEQVLAIPKIVDNI
-550 LKKDKTTAEQ
+550 KKDRATSDQ
-560 LFKSLES
+560 MFKSLDS
-567 AIAKAAAQDN
+567 AINKAASQQPQQQTDANKPQVDN
-577 QNVKANA
+577 AKANA
-584 NKVQTDAKG
+584 AKG
-593 TENKAIGST
+593 PMAPKPPAAGNTTPGPTVADHKEST
-602 TNTPSSLGTGNNNAG
+602 
-617 SGPKVGGGTT
+617 
-627 NTAESILYLYGDVFT
+627 YLYGDVFT
-642 ELEIVQSN
+642 ELDIQ
-650 TTTSNGNNGSNIT
+650 TTNAPAPGTTGSNSAAITKAGNQTIDSVKNGGIT
-663 SAGNATI
+663 SKTAVN
-670 DKVKDGSVGPKV
+670 
-682 AAKAQKLCNKIASTY
+682 AQKIVNKIASTY
-697 STYYQCKYQM
+697 STYLQCKYQM

-726 VNANNDAEKAQE
+726 VNAGNDAEKAQE

>member
-88 YVDVLDENLK
+88 YVDVLDDNLK
-98 QLKNEGDSRLIN
+98 RLNNEGDSRLIN
-110 VVNDYLKDFNGNDIL
+110 VVNEYLKDFNNNDIL
-125 MEREMTQFVL
+125 MEREMTQFIL

-204 DIFVGNTS
+204 DIFIGET
-212 TVSFHKEDINKCIE
+212 TTKSFHKECVGKCIE

-239 ENARLINKEY
+239 DNARLINKEY

-323 FVDDTVES
+323 FVDDTIEA

-377 MILAEGVDVENR
+377 MILAEGVDVEAR
-389 LAALHEGAWDKVK
+389 LTAVHEGAWDKVK
-402 EFFNKIKEFVMN
+402 EFFNKIKTFVMA
-414 LFDKVANWFDKF
+414 LFDKVSNWFDKF

-431 EYIEKYKDQIDK
+431 DYIEKYKDQIDK
-443 QTAGFTTVNM
+443 PTAGFTTVNM
-453 PNYKDGLARIQENIT
+453 PNYKEGLNRIQAAPNINFNGVISTANGMPENA
-468 PQFDAVINSAT
+468 DVDKVINDFRKT
-479 GMGDKDEDV
+479 I
-488 DTAINN
+488 INE
-494 FRRTL
+494 
-499 IKDYKDNDE
+499 YKDDDD
-508 WKESCNDYFKGGK
+508 WKETCNNYFKGGK
-521 DSDKDYSANEINIRY
+521 DSDKDYSANEISIRE
-536 LADRVLEIPKIVDG
+536 LANQVLNIPKIVDN
-550 LKKDKTTAEQ
+550 LKKDKSTSDQ
-560 LFKSLES
+560 MFKSLES
-567 AIAKAAAQDN
+567 AINKAASQQPA
-577 QNVKANA
+577 A
-584 NKVQTDAKG
+584 
-593 TENKAIGST
+593 ST
-602 TNTPSSLGTGNNNAG
+602 TNTDS
-617 SGPKVGGGTT
+617 T
-627 NTAESILYLYGDVFT
+627 NTESTYLYGDVFSEF
-642 ELEIVQSN
+642 ELNQTN
-650 TTTSNGNNGSNIT
+650 APAPGATGSNSSTIT
-663 SAGNATI
+663 NSGNETI
-670 DKVKDGSVGPKV
+670 DKVKNGGVDSKTAVN
-682 AAKAQKLCNKIASTY
+682 AQKIVNRIASTY
-697 STYYQCKYQM
+697 STYLQCKYQM
-707 AEKIMSDYMKIIKV
+707 AEKIMSDYMKIIKA

-726 VNANNDAEKAQE
+726 VNANNDSEKAQQS
-738 NS
+738 N

>member
-31 TLPQVVK
+31 TLPQVVR

-88 YVDVLDENLK
+88 YVDVLDDNLK
-98 QLKNEGDSRLIN
+98 RLNNEGDSRLIN
-110 VVNDYLKDFNGNDIL
+110 VVNEYLKDFNGNDIL
-125 MEREMTQFVL
+125 MEREMTQFIL
-135 DDEIPCS
+135 DNEIPCS

-204 DIFVGNTS
+204 DIFVGET
-212 TVSFHKEDINKCIE
+212 TTKSFHKECVGKCIE

-239 ENARLINKEY
+239 DNARLINKEY

-302 CNNYYQAKGILAR
+302 CNNYYQAKGVLAR

-323 FVDDTVES
+323 FVDDTVEA

-402 EFFNKIKEFVMN
+402 EFFNKIKTFVMA
-414 LFDKVANWFDKF
+414 LFDKVSNWFDKF

-431 EYIEKYKDQIDK
+431 DYIEKYKDQIDK
-443 QTAGFTTVNM
+443 PTAGFTTVNM
-453 PNYKDGLARIQENIT
+453 PNYKEGLNRIQAAPNINFNGVISTANGMPENA
-468 PQFDAVINSAT
+468 DVDKVINDFRKT
-479 GMGDKDEDV
+479 I
-488 DTAINN
+488 INE
-494 FRRTL
+494 
-499 IKDYKDNDE
+499 YKDDDD
-508 WKESCNDYFKGGK
+508 WKETCNNYFKGGK
-521 DSDKDYSANEINIRY
+521 DSDKDYSANEISIRE
-536 LADRVLEIPKIVDG
+536 LANQVLNIPKIVDNI
-550 LKKDKTTAEQ
+550 KKDKSTSDQ
-560 LFKSLES
+560 MFKSLES
-567 AIAKAAAQDN
+567 AINKAASQQPA
-577 QNVKANA
+577 
-584 NKVQTDAKG
+584 
-593 TENKAIGST
+593 ST
-602 TNTPSSLGTGNNNAG
+602 PADSSNTSSTPSAPAAPAAAPAQGAQHNST
-617 SGPKVGGGTT
+617 
-627 NTAESILYLYGDVFT
+627 YLYGDVFS
-642 ELEIVQSN
+642 EIEIN
-650 TTTSNGNNGSNIT
+650 KTNAPAAGATGSNSASIT
-663 SAGNATI
+663 ASGNQTI
-670 DKVKDGSVGPKV
+670 DNVKNGGVDSKTAVN
-682 AAKAQKLCNKIASTY
+682 AQKIVNRIASTY
-697 STYYQCKYQM
+697 STYMQCKYQM
-707 AEKIMSDYMKIIKV
+707 AEKIMSDYMKIIKA

-726 VNANNDAEKAQE
+726 VNANNDSEKAQQA
-738 NS
+738 N

>member
-7 AFSFDSVLLDKIKTP
+7 AFSFDSILLDKIKTP

-31 TLPQVVK
+31 TLPQVVR

-88 YVDVLDENLK
+88 YVDVLDDNLK
-98 QLKNEGDSRLIN
+98 RLNNEGDSRLIN
-110 VVNDYLKDFNGNDIL
+110 VVNEYLKDFNNNDIL
-125 MEREMTQFVL
+125 MEREMTQFKL

-204 DIFVGNTS
+204 DIFVGET
-212 TVSFHKEDINKCIE
+212 TTKSFHKECVGKCIE

-239 ENARLINKEY
+239 DNARLINKEY

-302 CNNYYQAKGILAR
+302 CNNYYQAKGVLAR
-315 ISMMANEE
+315 ISMMANQE
-323 FVDDTVES
+323 FVDDTVEA

-402 EFFNKIKEFVMN
+402 EFFNKIKTFVMN
-414 LFDKVANWFDKF
+414 LFTKVENWFDKF

-431 EYIEKYKDQIDK
+431 EYIEKYKDQINK
-443 QTAGFTTVNM
+443 PTAGFTTVNM
-453 PNYKDGLARIQENIT
+453 ANYKDGLVRIQT
-468 PQFDAVINSAT
+468 PKVPNFSAVISDNVLNA
-479 GMGDKDEDV
+479 GEDNAALEKVIDDFRKTLV
-488 DTAINN
+488 D
-494 FRRTL
+494 
-499 IKDYKDNDE
+499 DYKPGDE
-508 WKESCNDYFKGGK
+508 WKEACNNFFKGGK
-521 DSDKDYSANEINIRY
+521 DSERDYSTNEINIVD
-536 LADRVLEIPKIVDG
+536 LSNKVLEIPKIVDG
-550 LKKDKTTAEQ
+550 IKKDKATSDQ
-560 LFKSLES
+560 LYKSLEA
-567 AIAKAAAQDN
+567 AINRLANATPKTESVYLYNENAFTEDTGAVINNTGSTAPGTTAAQSANSADITKAGN
-577 QNVKANA
+577 DAIKTVNDKANA
-584 NKVQTDAKG
+584 DKPD
-593 TENKAIGST
+593 NKAG
-602 TNTPSSLGTGNNNAG
+602 
-617 SGPKVGGGTT
+617 
-627 NTAESILYLYGDVFT
+627 
-642 ELEIVQSN
+642 VQ
-650 TTTSNGNNGSNIT
+650 
-663 SAGNATI
+663 
-670 DKVKDGSVGPKV
+670 
-682 AAKAQKLCNKIASTY
+682 AQKVINKMASTM

-707 AEKIMSDYMKIIKV
+707 AEKIMSDYMKIIKA

-726 VNANNDAEKAQE
+726 VNANNNAEKAQE
-738 NS
+738 NN

>member
-22 SLVAKTSFA
+22 SLVTKTSFA
-31 TLPQVVK
+31 TLPQVVR

-88 YVDVLDENLK
+88 YVDVLDDNLK
-98 QLKNEGDSRLIN
+98 RLNNEGDSRLIN
-110 VVNDYLKDFNGNDIL
+110 VVNEYLKDFNNNDIL

-185 EIIDADPDDI
+185 EIIDTDPDDI

-204 DIFVGNTS
+204 DIFVGET
-212 TVSFHKEDINKCIE
+212 TTKSFHKECVGKCIE

-239 ENARLINKEY
+239 DNARLINKEY

-264 IRVNSDDYI
+264 IHVNSDDYI

-302 CNNYYQAKGILAR
+302 CNNYYQAKGVLAR

-323 FVDDTVES
+323 FVDDTVEA

-343 AFKFTKLTDAEILM
+343 ALKFTKLTDAEILM

-389 LAALHEGAWDKVK
+389 LMAVHEGAWDKVK
-402 EFFNKIKEFVMN
+402 EFFNKIKTFVMN
-414 LFDKVANWFDKF
+414 LFTKVENWFDKF

-431 EYIEKYKDQIDK
+431 EYIEKYKDQINK
-443 QTAGFTTVNM
+443 PTAGFTTVNM
-453 PNYKDGLARIQENIT
+453 ANYKDGLVRIQT
-468 PQFDAVINSAT
+468 PKVPNFSAVISDNVLNA
-479 GMGDKDEDV
+479 GEDNTALEKVIDDFRKTLV
-488 DTAINN
+488 D
-494 FRRTL
+494 
-499 IKDYKDNDE
+499 DYKPGDE
-508 WKESCNDYFKGGK
+508 WKEACNNFFKGGK
-521 DSDKDYSANEINIRY
+521 DSERDYSTNEINIVD
-536 LADRVLEIPKIVDG
+536 LSNKVLEIPKIVDG
-550 LKKDKTTAEQ
+550 IKKDKATSDQ
-560 LFKSLES
+560 LYKSLEAAINRLANATPKTES
-567 AIAKAAAQDN
+567 AYLYNDNAFTEDTGAVLNTTGNTAPGTTAAQSANSADITKAGN
-577 QNVKANA
+577 DAIKTVNDKANA
-584 NKVQTDAKG
+584 DKPD
-593 TENKAIGST
+593 NKAG
-602 TNTPSSLGTGNNNAG
+602 
-617 SGPKVGGGTT
+617 
-627 NTAESILYLYGDVFT
+627 
-642 ELEIVQSN
+642 VQ
-650 TTTSNGNNGSNIT
+650 
-663 SAGNATI
+663 
-670 DKVKDGSVGPKV
+670 
-682 AAKAQKLCNKIASTY
+682 AQKVINKMASTM

-707 AEKIMSDYMKIIKV
+707 AEKIMSDYMKIIKA

-726 VNANNDAEKAQE
+726 VNANNNAEKAQE
-738 NS
+738 NN

>member
-31 TLPQVVK
+31 TLPQVVR

-45 KALKENQTFYRNILE
+45 KAMKETQTFYRNLLE
-60 SDSEVTAR
+60 SESEVTAR

-82 AFYTAK
+82 SFYSDK
-88 YVDVLDENLK
+88 YVEVLEYNLK
-98 QLKNEGDSRLIN
+98 RLSNEGDSRLIN
-110 VVNDYLKDFNGNDIL
+110 VVSDYLKDFNGNDVL
-125 MEREMTQFVL
+125 FERDMVKYVL

-142 KNILTSILH
+142 KNILTDILH

-204 DIFVGNTS
+204 DIFVGET
-212 TVSFHKEDINKCIE
+212 TTKSFHKECVGKCIE

-239 ENARLINKEY
+239 DNARLINKEY

-302 CNNYYQAKGILAR
+302 CNNYYQAKGVLAR

-323 FVDDTVES
+323 FVDDTVEA

-363 KHNDLIMDCCIKEA
+363 KYNDLIMDCCIKEA
-377 MILAEGVDVENR
+377 MILAEGVDVEAR
-389 LAALHEGAWDKVK
+389 LTAVHEGAWDKVK
-402 EFFNKIKEFVMN
+402 EFFNKIKAFVVA
-414 LFDKVANWFDKF
+414 LFDKVSNWFDKF

-431 EYIEKYKDQIDK
+431 DYIEKYKDQIDK
-443 QTAGFTTVNM
+443 PTAGFTTVNM
-453 PNYKDGLARIQENIT
+453 PNYKEGLNRIQAAPNINFNGVISTANGMPENA
-468 PQFDAVINSAT
+468 DVDKVIN
-479 GMGDKDEDV
+479 D
-488 DTAINN
+488 
-494 FRRTL
+494 FRKTI
-499 IKDYKDNDE
+499 IKYKDDDD
-508 WKESCNDYFKGGK
+508 WKETCNNYFKGGK
-521 DSDKDYSANEINIRY
+521 DSDKDYSANEISIRE
-536 LADRVLEIPKIVDG
+536 LANQVLNIPKIVDNI
-550 LKKDKTTAEQ
+550 KKDKSTSDQ
-560 LFKSLES
+560 MFKSLES
-567 AIAKAAAQDN
+567 AINKAASQQPASTPADSSN
-577 QNVKANA
+577 
-584 NKVQTDAKG
+584 TS
-593 TENKAIGST
+593 ST
-602 TNTPSSLGTGNNNAG
+602 TSTPSTPAAAPAQGAQHNST
-617 SGPKVGGGTT
+617 
-627 NTAESILYLYGDVFT
+627 YLYGDVFS
-642 ELEIVQSN
+642 EIEIN
-650 TTTSNGNNGSNIT
+650 KTNAPAAGATGSNSASIT
-663 SAGNATI
+663 ASGNQTI
-670 DKVKDGSVGPKV
+670 DNVKNGGVD
-682 AAKAQKLCNKIASTY
+682 AKTAVNAQKIVNRIASTY
-697 STYYQCKYQM
+697 STYMQCKYQM
-707 AEKIMSDYMKIIKV
+707 AEKIMSDYMKIIKA

-726 VNANNDAEKAQE
+726 VNANNNSEKAQ
-738 NS
+738 

>member
-82 AFYTAK
+82 AFYTTK

-125 MEREMTQFVL
+125 MEREMTQFKL

-195 EVKDLSRTP
+195 EVKDLSKTP
-204 DIFVGNTS
+204 DIFVGSTS

-226 IVKSV
+226 TVKSV

-302 CNNYYQAKGILAR
+302 CNNYYQAKGVLAR

-323 FVDDTVES
+323 FVDDTVEA

-431 EYIEKYKDQIDK
+431 EYIEKYKDQISK
-443 QTAGFTTVNM
+443 PTAGFTTVNM
-453 PNYKDGLARIQENIT
+453 PNYKEGLNRIQTPPNI
-468 PQFDAVINSAT
+468 QFDAVINTAT
-479 GMGDKDEDV
+479 KMEENSDV
-488 DTAINN
+488 DQVINN
-494 FRRTL
+494 FRKG
-499 IKDYKDNDE
+499 IISDYKDTDE
-508 WKESCNDYFKGGK
+508 WKETCNDYFQGGK
-521 DSDKDYSANEINIRY
+521 DSDKDYSANEISVSA
-536 LADRVLEIPKIVDG
+536 LAEQVLAIPKIVDNI
-550 LKKDKTTAEQ
+550 KKDKATSDK
-560 LFKSLES
+560 LFKSLDS
-567 AIAKAAAQDN
+567 AINKAASQQPA
-577 QNVKANA
+577 A
-584 NKVQTDAKG
+584 
-593 TENKAIGST
+593 ST
-602 TNTPSSLGTGNNNAG
+602 TNTDSNSTYNTESNNSATPAASPAGN
-617 SGPKVGGGTT
+617 PT
-627 NTAESILYLYGDVFT
+627 ESTYLYGDVFS
-642 ELEIVQSN
+642 EIEIN
-650 TTTSNGNNGSNIT
+650 KTNAPAPGTTGSNSAAIT
-663 SAGNATI
+663 AAGNKTI
-670 DKVKDGSVGPKV
+670 DNVKNGGVDSKTAVN
-682 AAKAQKLCNKIASTY
+682 AQKIVNRIASTY
-697 STYYQCKYQM
+697 STYLQCKYQT
-707 AEKIMSDYMKIIKV
+707 AEKIMSDYMKIIKA

>member
-31 TLPQVVK
+31 TLPQVVR

-88 YVDVLDENLK
+88 YVDVLDDNLK
-98 QLKNEGDSRLIN
+98 RLNNEGDSRLIN
-110 VVNDYLKDFNGNDIL
+110 VVNEYLKDFNNNDIL

-204 DIFVGNTS
+204 DIFVGET
-212 TVSFHKEDINKCIE
+212 TTRSFHKECVGKCIE

-239 ENARLINKEY
+239 DNARLINKEY

-302 CNNYYQAKGILAR
+302 CNNYYQAKGVLAR

-323 FVDDTVES
+323 FVDDTVEA

-402 EFFNKIKEFVMN
+402 EFFNKIKAFVVA
-414 LFDKVANWFDKF
+414 LFDKVSNWFDKF

-431 EYIEKYKDQIDK
+431 DYIEKYKDQIDK
-443 QTAGFTTVNM
+443 PTAGFTTVNM
-453 PNYKDGLARIQENIT
+453 PNYKEGLNRIQAAPNINFNGVISTANGMPENA
-468 PQFDAVINSAT
+468 DVDKVINDFRKT
-479 GMGDKDEDV
+479 I
-488 DTAINN
+488 INE
-494 FRRTL
+494 
-499 IKDYKDNDE
+499 YKDDDD
-508 WKESCNDYFKGGK
+508 WKETCNNYFKGGK
-521 DSDKDYSANEINIRY
+521 DSDKDYSANEISIRE
-536 LADRVLEIPKIVDG
+536 LANQVLNIPKIVDNI
-550 LKKDKTTAEQ
+550 KKDKSTSDQ

-567 AIAKAAAQDN
+567 AINKAASQQPA
-577 QNVKANA
+577 
-584 NKVQTDAKG
+584 
-593 TENKAIGST
+593 S
-602 TNTPSSLGTGNNNAG
+602 TNTSTDSTNT
-617 SGPKVGGGTT
+617 GTT
-627 NTAESILYLYGDVFT
+627 QAAPQPQGTKESTYLYGDVFS
-642 ELEIVQSN
+642 EFEINQTNAPAPGS
-650 TTTSNGNNGSNIT
+650 TGSNSASIT
-663 SAGNATI
+663 ASGNQTI
-670 DKVKDGSVGPKV
+670 DNVKNGGVDSKTAVN
-682 AAKAQKLCNKIASTY
+682 AQKIVNRIASTY
-697 STYYQCKYQM
+697 STYMQCKYQM
-707 AEKIMSDYMKIIKV
+707 AEKIMSDYMKIIKA

-726 VNANNDAEKAQE
+726 VNANNDSEKAQQA
-738 NS
+738 N

>member
-7 AFSFDSVLLDKIKTP
+7 AFSFDSILLDKINTP

-31 TLPQVVK
+31 TLPQVVR

-68 KAYDQFFG
+68 RAYDQFFS

-88 YVDVLDENLK
+88 YVDVLDDNLK
-98 QLKNEGDSRLIN
+98 RLKNEGDSRLIS
-110 VVNDYLKDFNGNDIL
+110 VVNEYLKDFNNNDIL
-125 MEREMTQFVL
+125 MEAEMTEFLL

-160 SEEDARKLLEIT
+160 TEEDARKLLEIT
-172 TNNQSKIIKRAKA
+172 TNNQSKIINRAKA
-185 EIIDADPDDI
+185 EIIDADADDI

-204 DIFVGNTS
+204 DIFVGE
-212 TVSFHKEDINKCIE
+212 TVTRSFHKECVGKCIE

-239 ENARLINKEY
+239 DNARSINKEY

-315 ISMMANEE
+315 IAGMANEE
-323 FVDDTVES
+323 FVDDRIEA
-331 VAVESTKFLKEE
+331 VAVESAKFLKEQE
-343 AFKFTKLTDAEILM
+343 AFKFSKLTDAEILM

-389 LAALHEGAWDKVK
+389 LQAVHEGAWDKVK
-402 EFFNKIKEFVMN
+402 EFFNKIKTFVMN
-414 LFDKVANWFDKF
+414 LFDKVSNWFDKF

-431 EYIEKYKDQIDK
+431 DYIEKYKDQIDK
-443 QTAGFTTVNM
+443 PTAGFTTVNM
-453 PNYKDGLARIQENIT
+453 PNYKEGLNRIQAAPNIN
-468 PQFDAVINSAT
+468 FSGVINTAS
-479 GMGDKDEDV
+479 GMAENDDV
-488 DTAINN
+488 DKIIND
-494 FRRTL
+494 FRRT
-499 IKDYKDNDE
+499 IINEYKDNDD
-508 WKESCNDYFKGGK
+508 WKETCNDYFKGGK
-521 DSDKDYSANEINIRY
+521 DSDKDYSANEISIRE
-536 LADRVLEIPKIVDG
+536 LANQVLNIPKIVDN
-550 LKKDKTTAEQ
+550 LKKDKSTSDQ
-560 LFKSLES
+560 MFKSLES
-567 AIAKAAAQDN
+567 AINKAASQQPA
-577 QNVKANA
+577 A
-584 NKVQTDAKG
+584 
-593 TENKAIGST
+593 ST
-602 TNTPSSLGTGNNNAG
+602 TSTDSSNTGSSTPS
-617 SGPKVGGGTT
+617 
-627 NTAESILYLYGDVFT
+627 TAPTPATSPAQGVDHSSTYLYGDVFSEF
-642 ELEIVQSN
+642 ELNQTN
-650 TTTSNGNNGSNIT
+650 APTPGATGSNSSTIT
-663 SAGNATI
+663 NSGNETI
-670 DKVKDGSVGPKV
+670 DKVKNGGVDSKTAVN
-682 AAKAQKLCNKIASTY
+682 AQKIVNRIASTY
-697 STYYQCKYQM
+697 STYLQCKYQM
-707 AEKIMSDYMKIIKV
+707 AEKIMSDYMKIIKA

-726 VNANNDAEKAQE
+726 VNANNNSEKAQE

>member
-7 AFSFDSVLLDKIKTP
+7 AFSFDSILLDKIKTP

-31 TLPQVVK
+31 TLPQVVR

-88 YVDVLDENLK
+88 YVDVLDDNLK
-98 QLKNEGDSRLIN
+98 RLNNEGDSRLIN
-110 VVNDYLKDFNGNDIL
+110 VVNEYLKDFNNNDIL
-125 MEREMTQFVL
+125 MEREMTQFIL

-239 ENARLINKEY
+239 YNARLINKEY

-302 CNNYYQAKGILAR
+302 CNNYYQAKGVLAR

-323 FVDDTVES
+323 FVDDTVEA

-343 AFKFTKLTDAEILM
+343 AFKFTKLTDAEVLM

-377 MILAEGVDVENR
+377 MILAEGVDVEAR
-389 LAALHEGAWDKVK
+389 LTAVHESAWDKVK
-402 EFFNKIKEFVMN
+402 EFFNKIKTFVMA
-414 LFDKVANWFDKF
+414 LFDKVSNWFDKF

-431 EYIEKYKDQIDK
+431 DYIEKYKDQIDK
-443 QTAGFTTVNM
+443 PTAGFTTVNM
-453 PNYKDGLARIQENIT
+453 PNYKEGLNRIQAAPNIN
-468 PQFDAVINSAT
+468 FNGVINTAS
-479 GMGDKDEDV
+479 GMAENADV
-488 DTAINN
+488 DKVIND
-494 FRRTL
+494 FRKT
-499 IKDYKDNDE
+499 IINEYKDDDD
-508 WKESCNDYFKGGK
+508 WKETCNNYFKGGK
-521 DSDKDYSANEINIRY
+521 DSDKDYSANEISIRE
-536 LADRVLEIPKIVDG
+536 LANQVLNIPKIVDNI
-550 LKKDKTTAEQ
+550 KKDKSTSDQ
-560 LFKSLES
+560 MFKSLES
-567 AIAKAAAQDN
+567 AINKAASQQPASTPADSSNTSSTSSAPASTPAAPAAAPAQGAQHN
-577 QNVKANA
+577 
-584 NKVQTDAKG
+584 
-593 TENKAIGST
+593 ST
-602 TNTPSSLGTGNNNAG
+602 
-617 SGPKVGGGTT
+617 
-627 NTAESILYLYGDVFT
+627 YLYGDVFS
-642 ELEIVQSN
+642 EIEIN
-650 TTTSNGNNGSNIT
+650 KTNAPAAGATGSNSASIT
-663 SAGNATI
+663 AAGNQTI
-670 DKVKDGSVGPKV
+670 DNVKNGGVDSKTAVN
-682 AAKAQKLCNKIASTY
+682 AQKIVNRIASTY
-697 STYYQCKYQM
+697 STYLQCKYQM
-707 AEKIMSDYMKIIKV
+707 AEKIMSDYMKIIKA

-726 VNANNDAEKAQE
+726 VNANNNAEKAQE

>member
-31 TLPQVVK
+31 TLPQVVR

-88 YVDVLDENLK
+88 YVDVLDDNLK
-98 QLKNEGDSRLIN
+98 RLNNEGDSRLIN
-110 VVNDYLKDFNGNDIL
+110 VVNEYLKDFNNNDIL
-125 MEREMTQFVL
+125 MEREMTQFIL

-204 DIFVGNTS
+204 DIFVGET
-212 TVSFHKEDINKCIE
+212 TTRSFHKECVGKCIE

-239 ENARLINKEY
+239 DNARLINKEY

-302 CNNYYQAKGILAR
+302 CNNYYQAKGVLAR

-323 FVDDTVES
+323 FVDDTVEA

-389 LAALHEGAWDKVK
+389 LMAVHEGAWDKVK
-402 EFFNKIKEFVMN
+402 EFFNKIKTFVMN
-414 LFDKVANWFDKF
+414 LFTKVENWFDKF

-431 EYIEKYKDQIDK
+431 EYIEKYKDQINK
-443 QTAGFTTVNM
+443 PTAGFTTVNM
-453 PNYKDGLARIQENIT
+453 ANYKDGLVRIQT
-468 PQFDAVINSAT
+468 PKVPNFSAVISDNVLNA
-479 GMGDKDEDV
+479 GEDNAALEKVIDDFRKTLV
-488 DTAINN
+488 D
-494 FRRTL
+494 
-499 IKDYKDNDE
+499 DYKPGDE
-508 WKESCNDYFKGGK
+508 WKEACNNFFKGGK
-521 DSDKDYSANEINIRY
+521 DSERDYSTNEINIVD
-536 LADRVLEIPKIVDG
+536 LSNKVLEIPKIVDG
-550 LKKDKTTAEQ
+550 IKKDKATSDQ
-560 LFKSLES
+560 LYKSLEAAINRLANAAPKTES
-567 AIAKAAAQDN
+567 AYLYNDNAFTEDTGAVLNTTGNTAPGTTAAQSANSADITKAGN
-577 QNVKANA
+577 DAIKTVNDKANA
-584 NKVQTDAKG
+584 DKPD
-593 TENKAIGST
+593 NKAG
-602 TNTPSSLGTGNNNAG
+602 
-617 SGPKVGGGTT
+617 
-627 NTAESILYLYGDVFT
+627 
-642 ELEIVQSN
+642 VQ
-650 TTTSNGNNGSNIT
+650 
-663 SAGNATI
+663 
-670 DKVKDGSVGPKV
+670 
-682 AAKAQKLCNKIASTY
+682 AQKVINKMASTM

-707 AEKIMSDYMKIIKV
+707 AEKIMSDYMKIIKA

-726 VNANNDAEKAQE
+726 VNANNNAEKAQE

>member
-7 AFSFDSVLLDKIKTP
+7 AFSFDSVLLDKINTP

-60 SDSEVTAR
+60 SDSEVDAR

-88 YVDVLDENLK
+88 YVDVLDNNLK

-110 VVNDYLKDFNGNDIL
+110 VVNEYLKDFNNNDIL
-125 MEREMTQFVL
+125 MEAEVTNFVL

-204 DIFVGNTS
+204 DIFVGET
-212 TVSFHKEDINKCIE
+212 TTKSFHKECVGKCIE

-239 ENARLINKEY
+239 DNARLINKEY

-302 CNNYYQAKGILAR
+302 CNNYYQAKGVLAR

-323 FVDDTVES
+323 FVDDTVEA

-343 AFKFTKLTDAEILM
+343 AFKFSKLTDAEILM

-402 EFFNKIKEFVMN
+402 EFFNKIKTFVMN
-414 LFDKVANWFDKF
+414 LFTKVENWFDKF

-431 EYIEKYKDQIDK
+431 EYIEKYKDQINK
-443 QTAGFTTVNM
+443 PTAGFTTVNM
-453 PNYKDGLARIQENIT
+453 ANYKDGLVRIQT
-468 PQFDAVINSAT
+468 PKVPNFNAVISDNVMNA
-479 GMGDKDEDV
+479 GEDNAALEKVIDDFRKTLV
-488 DTAINN
+488 D
-494 FRRTL
+494 
-499 IKDYKDNDE
+499 DYKPGDE
-508 WKESCNDYFKGGK
+508 WKEACNNFFKGGK
-521 DSDKDYSANEINIRY
+521 DSERDYSTNEINIVD
-536 LADRVLEIPKIVDG
+536 LSNKVLEIPKIVDG
-550 LKKDKTTAEQ
+550 IKKDKATSDQ
-560 LFKSLES
+560 LYKSLEAAINRLANATPKTES
-567 AIAKAAAQDN
+567 AYLYNENVFTEDTGAVINNSGSTAPGTTAAQSANSADITKAGN
-577 QNVKANA
+577 DAIKTVNDKANA
-584 NKVQTDAKG
+584 DKPD
-593 TENKAIGST
+593 NKAG
-602 TNTPSSLGTGNNNAG
+602 
-617 SGPKVGGGTT
+617 
-627 NTAESILYLYGDVFT
+627 
-642 ELEIVQSN
+642 VQ
-650 TTTSNGNNGSNIT
+650 
-663 SAGNATI
+663 
-670 DKVKDGSVGPKV
+670 
-682 AAKAQKLCNKIASTY
+682 AQKVINKMASTM

-707 AEKIMSDYMKIIKV
+707 AEKIMSDYMKIIKA

-726 VNANNDAEKAQE
+726 VNANNNAEKAQE
-738 NS
+738 NN

>member
-7 AFSFDSVLLDKIKTP
+7 AFSFDSVLLDKINTP

-31 TLPQVVK
+31 TLPQVVR

-68 KAYDQFFG
+68 KAYDQFFS

-88 YVDVLDENLK
+88 YVDVLDDNLK
-98 QLKNEGDSRLIN
+98 RLNNEGDSRLIN
-110 VVNDYLKDFNGNDIL
+110 VVNEYLKDFNNNDIL
-125 MEREMTQFVL
+125 MEREMTQFIL

-204 DIFVGNTS
+204 DIFVGET
-212 TVSFHKEDINKCIE
+212 TTRSFHKECVGKCIE

-239 ENARLINKEY
+239 DNARLINKEY

-302 CNNYYQAKGILAR
+302 CNNYYQAKGVLAR

-323 FVDDTVES
+323 FVDDTVEA

-402 EFFNKIKEFVMN
+402 EFFNKIKTFVMN
-414 LFDKVANWFDKF
+414 LFTKVENWFDKF

-431 EYIEKYKDQIDK
+431 EYIEKYKDQINK
-443 QTAGFTTVNM
+443 PTAGFTTVNM
-453 PNYKDGLARIQENIT
+453 ANYKDGLVRIQT
-468 PQFDAVINSAT
+468 PKVPNFSAVISDNVLNA
-479 GMGDKDEDV
+479 GEDNAALEKVIDDFRKTLV
-488 DTAINN
+488 D
-494 FRRTL
+494 
-499 IKDYKDNDE
+499 DYKPGDE
-508 WKESCNDYFKGGK
+508 WKEACNNFFKGGK
-521 DSDKDYSANEINIRY
+521 DSERDYSTNEINIVD
-536 LADRVLEIPKIVDG
+536 LSNKVLEIPKIVDG
-550 LKKDKTTAEQ
+550 IKKDKATSDQ
-560 LFKSLES
+560 LYKSLEAAINRLANATPKTES
-567 AIAKAAAQDN
+567 AYLYNENAFTEDTGAVLNTTGNTAPGTTAAQSANSADITKAGN
-577 QNVKANA
+577 DAIKTVNDKANA
-584 NKVQTDAKG
+584 DKPD
-593 TENKAIGST
+593 NKAG
-602 TNTPSSLGTGNNNAG
+602 
-617 SGPKVGGGTT
+617 
-627 NTAESILYLYGDVFT
+627 
-642 ELEIVQSN
+642 VQ
-650 TTTSNGNNGSNIT
+650 
-663 SAGNATI
+663 
-670 DKVKDGSVGPKV
+670 
-682 AAKAQKLCNKIASTY
+682 AQKVINKMASTM

-707 AEKIMSDYMKIIKV
+707 AEKIMSDYMKIIKA

-726 VNANNDAEKAQE
+726 VNANNNAEKAQE

>member
-88 YVDVLDENLK
+88 YVDVLDENIKRLN
-98 QLKNEGDSRLIN
+98 NEGDSRLIN
-110 VVNDYLKDFNGNDIL
+110 VVNEYLKDFNNNDIL
-125 MEREMTQFVL
+125 MEREMTQFIL

-204 DIFVGNTS
+204 DIFVGET
-212 TVSFHKEDINKCIE
+212 TTKSFHKECVGKCIE
-226 IVKSV
+226 IVRSV

-239 ENARLINKEY
+239 DNARLINKEY

-302 CNNYYQAKGILAR
+302 CNNYYQAKGVLAR

-323 FVDDTVES
+323 FVDDTVEA

-377 MILAEGVDVENR
+377 MILAEGVDVEAR
-389 LAALHEGAWDKVK
+389 LTAVHEGAWDKVK
-402 EFFNKIKEFVMN
+402 EFFNKIKTFVMN
-414 LFDKVANWFDKF
+414 LFDKVSNWFDKF

-431 EYIEKYKDQIDK
+431 DYIEKYKDQIDK
-443 QTAGFTTVNM
+443 PTAGFTTVNM
-453 PNYKDGLARIQENIT
+453 PNYKEGLNRIQAAPNIN
-468 PQFDAVINSAT
+468 FNGVINTAS
-479 GMGDKDEDV
+479 GMAENADV
-488 DTAINN
+488 DKVIND
-494 FRRTL
+494 FRKT
-499 IKDYKDNDE
+499 IINEYKDDDD
-508 WKESCNDYFKGGK
+508 WKETCNNYFKGGK
-521 DSDKDYSANEINIRY
+521 DSDKDYSANEISIRE
-536 LADRVLEIPKIVDG
+536 LANQVLNIPKIVDN
-550 LKKDKTTAEQ
+550 LKKDKSTSDQ
-560 LFKSLES
+560 MFKSLES
-567 AIAKAAAQDN
+567 AINKAASQQPASTP
-577 QNVKANA
+577 
-584 NKVQTDAKG
+584 TDSSN
-593 TENKAIGST
+593 TSS
-602 TNTPSSLGTGNNNAG
+602 TPSAPASTPAAPAAAPAQGTQHN
-617 SGPKVGGGTT
+617 ST
-627 NTAESILYLYGDVFT
+627 YLYGDVFS
-642 ELEIVQSN
+642 EIEIN
-650 TTTSNGNNGSNIT
+650 KTNAPTPGATGSNSASIT
-663 SAGNATI
+663 ASGNQTI
-670 DKVKDGSVGPKV
+670 DNVKNGGVDSKTAVN
-682 AAKAQKLCNKIASTY
+682 AQKIVNRIASTY
-697 STYYQCKYQM
+697 STYLQCKYQM
-707 AEKIMSDYMKIIKV
+707 AEKIMSDYMKIIKA

-726 VNANNDAEKAQE
+726 VNANNDSEKAQQS
-738 NS
+738 N

>member
-88 YVDVLDENLK
+88 YVDVLDDNLK
-98 QLKNEGDSRLIN
+98 RLNNEGDSRLIN
-110 VVNDYLKDFNGNDIL
+110 VVNEYLKDFNNNDIL
-125 MEREMTQFVL
+125 MEREMTQFIL

-204 DIFVGNTS
+204 DIFVGET
-212 TVSFHKEDINKCIE
+212 TTKSFHKECVGKCIE

-239 ENARLINKEY
+239 DNARLINKEY

-302 CNNYYQAKGILAR
+302 CNNYYQAKGVLAR

-323 FVDDTVES
+323 FVDDTVEA

-377 MILAEGVDVENR
+377 MILAEGVDVEAR
-389 LAALHEGAWDKVK
+389 LTAVHEGAWDKVK
-402 EFFNKIKEFVMN
+402 EFFNKIKTFVMA
-414 LFDKVANWFDKF
+414 LFDKVSNWFDKF

-431 EYIEKYKDQIDK
+431 DYIEKYKDQIDK
-443 QTAGFTTVNM
+443 PTAGFTTVNM
-453 PNYKDGLARIQENIT
+453 PNYKEGLNRIQAAPNINFNGVISTANGMPENA
-468 PQFDAVINSAT
+468 DVDKVINDFRKT
-479 GMGDKDEDV
+479 I
-488 DTAINN
+488 INE
-494 FRRTL
+494 
-499 IKDYKDNDE
+499 YKDDDD
-508 WKESCNDYFKGGK
+508 WKETCNNYFKGGK
-521 DSDKDYSANEINIRY
+521 DSDKDYSANEISIRE
-536 LADRVLEIPKIVDG
+536 LANQVLNIPKIVDNI
-550 LKKDKTTAEQ
+550 KKDKSTSDQ

-567 AIAKAAAQDN
+567 AINKAASQQPA
-577 QNVKANA
+577 A
-584 NKVQTDAKG
+584 
-593 TENKAIGST
+593 ST
-602 TNTPSSLGTGNNNAG
+602 TPADSTNTSSTASTPSTPAAAPAQGAQHNST
-617 SGPKVGGGTT
+617 
-627 NTAESILYLYGDVFT
+627 YLYGDVFS
-642 ELEIVQSN
+642 EIEIN
-650 TTTSNGNNGSNIT
+650 KTNAPAAGATGSNSASIT
-663 SAGNATI
+663 ASGNQTI
-670 DKVKDGSVGPKV
+670 DNVKNGGVDSKTAVN
-682 AAKAQKLCNKIASTY
+682 AQKIVNRIASTY
-697 STYYQCKYQM
+697 STYMQCKYQM
-707 AEKIMSDYMKIIKV
+707 AEKIMSDYMKIIKA

-726 VNANNDAEKAQE
+726 VNANNDSEKAQQA
-738 NS
+738 N

>member
-239 ENARLINKEY
+239 DNARLINKEY

-302 CNNYYQAKGILAR
+302 CNNYYQAKGVLAR

-323 FVDDTVES
+323 FVDDTVEA

-402 EFFNKIKEFVMN
+402 EFFNKIKTFVMN
-414 LFDKVANWFDKF
+414 LFDKVSNWFDKF

-443 QTAGFTTVNM
+443 PTAGFTTVNM
-453 PNYKDGLARIQENIT
+453 PDYAKGLERIMKPTTVQFSAVFGKEISTDKENDDIEAAVNT
-468 PQFDAVINSAT
+468 FRKSLLPDDANAY
-479 GMGDKDEDV
+479 DPAK
-488 DTAINN
+488 N
-494 FRRTL
+494 
-499 IKDYKDNDE
+499 E
-508 WKESCNDYFKGGK
+508 WKEACNNYFTGGEN
-521 DSDKDYSANEINIRY
+521 SEKDYSPQDLNMRT
-536 LADRVLEIPKIVDG
+536 LADRILKIPNLVEN
-550 LKKDKTTAEQ
+550 LKRDKTATENG
-560 LFKSLES
+560 FKALES
-567 AIAKAAAQDN
+567 AINKQVSTLN
-577 QNVKANA
+577 NPPPANET
-584 NKVQTDAKG
+584 KQ
-593 TENKAIGST
+593 ENT
-602 TNTPSSLGTGNNNAG
+602 
-617 SGPKVGGGTT
+617 
-627 NTAESILYLYGDVFT
+627 YLYGDVFAEGPGMT
-642 ELEIVQSN
+642 MDTNNAASPASPATS
-650 TTTSNGNNGSNIT
+650 TTTTNGSIADASN
-663 SAGNATI
+663 SAKATAATQ
-670 DKVKDGSVGPKV
+670 DKKG
-682 AAKAQKLCNKIASTY
+682 ATNAQKLVNKFASTV

-707 AEKIMSDYMKIIKV
+707 AEKIMSDYMKIIKA

-726 VNANNDAEKAQE
+726 VNANNDSEKAQE

>member
-88 YVDVLDENLK
+88 YVDVLDDNLK
-98 QLKNEGDSRLIN
+98 RLNNEGDSRLIN
-110 VVNDYLKDFNGNDIL
+110 VVNEYLKDFNGNDIL

-204 DIFVGNTS
+204 DIFVGET
-212 TVSFHKEDINKCIE
+212 TTKSFHKECVGKCIE

-239 ENARLINKEY
+239 DNARLINKEY

-264 IRVNSDDYI
+264 IRINSDDYI

-302 CNNYYQAKGILAR
+302 CNNYYQAKGVLAR

-323 FVDDTVES
+323 FVDDTVEA

-402 EFFNKIKEFVMN
+402 EFFNKIKTFVMN
-414 LFDKVANWFDKF
+414 LFDKVSNWFDKF

-443 QTAGFTTVNM
+443 PTAGFTTVNM
-453 PNYKDGLARIQENIT
+453 PDYAKGLERIMKPTTVQFSAVFGKEISTDKENDDIEAAVNT
-468 PQFDAVINSAT
+468 FRKSLLPDDANAY
-479 GMGDKDEDV
+479 DPAK
-488 DTAINN
+488 N
-494 FRRTL
+494 
-499 IKDYKDNDE
+499 E
-508 WKESCNDYFKGGK
+508 WKEACNNYFTGGEN
-521 DSDKDYSANEINIRY
+521 SEKDYSPQDLNMRT
-536 LADRVLEIPKIVDG
+536 LADRILKIPNLVEN
-550 LKKDKTTAEQ
+550 LKRDKTATENG
-560 LFKSLES
+560 FKALES
-567 AIAKAAAQDN
+567 AINKQVSTLN
-577 QNVKANA
+577 NPPPANET
-584 NKVQTDAKG
+584 KQ
-593 TENKAIGST
+593 ENT
-602 TNTPSSLGTGNNNAG
+602 
-617 SGPKVGGGTT
+617 
-627 NTAESILYLYGDVFT
+627 YLYGDVFAEGPGMT
-642 ELEIVQSN
+642 MDTNNAASPASPATS
-650 TTTSNGNNGSNIT
+650 TTTTNGSIADASN
-663 SAGNATI
+663 SAKATAATQ
-670 DKVKDGSVGPKV
+670 DKKG
-682 AAKAQKLCNKIASTY
+682 ATNAQKLVNKFASTV

-707 AEKIMSDYMKIIKV
+707 AEKIMSDYMKIIKA

-726 VNANNDAEKAQE
+726 VNANNDSEKAQE